1 MMPISVWNGVLL
13 GLAIAIALP
22 IGVLLAECVAA
33 LWPPRAPQPASTG
46 SSRRIAVLIPAHN
59 EEAHIAETVR
69 NIRSQVEAD
78 DGVVVVADNCSDA
91 TAERAREAGAEVLE
105 RCDDELRG
113 KGYALAHGLRH
124 LAARPPELV
133 IFIDADTR
141 VEPGAI
147 RALRECAG
155 AAGRPAQAVNL
166 LDAPPDAGPT
176 ALISSF
182 AFLVKNLVRPAGLAR
197 MGIPCL
203 LLGTGM
209 AIPWTLIDVDRLAT
223 GNIVEDMQ
231 LGIDLAIAG
240 APPVLCL
247 GARVVGSLPAASR
260 AALTQRTRWE
270 HGHLGTLLTQS
281 PRLLWHAITRMRL
294 RLLGMAIDLAVPP
307 LALLCLMWT
316 AVTTGAAF
324 FAMHGGSRL
333 PAIVGGAAGGAL
345 VLSVFLAWV
354 RHGRLRVPGRVL
366 ILAPLYILWKIP
378 VYLAFFFRRQ
388 KAWVRTPRDGV
399 ERTTS

>member
-1 MMPISVWNGVLL
+1 
-13 GLAIAIALP
+13 
-22 IGVLLAECVAA
+22 
-33 LWPPRAPQPASTG
+33 
-46 SSRRIAVLIPAHN
+46 
-59 EEAHIAETVR
+59 
-69 NIRSQVEAD
+69 
-78 DGVVVVADNCSDA
+78 VVVVADNCSDA

-105 RCDDELRG
+105 RREAALRG

-124 LAARPPELV
+124 LAARPPDLV
-133 IFIDADTR
+133 VFIDADTR

-155 AAGRPAQAVNL
+155 ESGRPAQAVNL

-197 MGIPCL
+197 LGIPCL

-209 AIPWTLIDVDRLAT
+209 AIPWARIDVDRLAT

-240 APPVLCL
+240 APPMLCL
-247 GARVVGSLPAASR
+247 GARVVGILPSASR

-270 HGHLGTLLTQS
+270 HGHLVTLFTQS
-281 PRLLWHAITRMRL
+281 PRLLWHALTRGRL

-307 LALLCLMWT
+307 LALLCLLWT
-316 AVTTGAAF
+316 VVTAAAGV
-324 FAMHGGSRL
+324 FAIRGGSRL
-333 PAIVGGAAGGAL
+333 PAIVSGAAGGAL
-345 VLSVFLAWV
+345 LFSVFLAWA
-354 RHGRLRVPGRVL
+354 RHGRRRIPGRVL

-388 KAWVRTPRDGV
+388 KAWVRTPRDQAP
-399 ERTTS
+399 EAPR